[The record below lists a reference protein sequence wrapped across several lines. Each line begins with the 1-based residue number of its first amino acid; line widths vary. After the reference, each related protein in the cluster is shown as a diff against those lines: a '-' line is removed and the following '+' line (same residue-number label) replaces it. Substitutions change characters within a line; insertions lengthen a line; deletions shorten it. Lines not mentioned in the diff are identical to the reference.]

1 MNAESSDNFAT
12 FAEENGLYAVWG
24 ISLFRMTLRPSD
36 ASPIEQGALIRYNYF
51 GEDRQKALEGNTL
64 GDVYKTCN
72 DLIVN
77 GDPDPGSIDHRY
89 IEWFHALPDGSYRL
103 ETGS

>member
-1 MNAESSDNFAT
+1 MDVLSSDDFGT
-12 FAEENGLYAVWG
+12 FGRENGLYAVW
-24 ISLFRMTLRPSD
+24 STLARGRPSD
-36 ASPIEQGALIRYNYF
+36 TSPIEQGALIRYNYF

-89 IEWFHALPDGSYRL
+89 IEWLHALPDGSYRL

>member
-1 MNAESSDNFAT
+1 MNVLSSDDFGT
-12 FAEENGLYAVWG
+12 FGRENGLYAVWSILASG
-24 ISLFRMTLRPSD
+24 RPSD

-77 GDPDPGSIDHRY
+77 GDPDPGWIDHRY